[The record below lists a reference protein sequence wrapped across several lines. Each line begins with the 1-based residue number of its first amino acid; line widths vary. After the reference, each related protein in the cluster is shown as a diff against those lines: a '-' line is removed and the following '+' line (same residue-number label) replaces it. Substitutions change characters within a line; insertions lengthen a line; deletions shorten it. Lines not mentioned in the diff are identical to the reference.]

1 MKSPGHQDNIKTFEE
16 LNYAEQARSINAQ
29 IIIIEKAINANI
41 RRATKEKRESPI
53 GKRIEQLEGL
63 VERLKRKYKI

>member
-1 MKSPGHQDNIKTFEE
+1 MKRGHIDDTKTFEE